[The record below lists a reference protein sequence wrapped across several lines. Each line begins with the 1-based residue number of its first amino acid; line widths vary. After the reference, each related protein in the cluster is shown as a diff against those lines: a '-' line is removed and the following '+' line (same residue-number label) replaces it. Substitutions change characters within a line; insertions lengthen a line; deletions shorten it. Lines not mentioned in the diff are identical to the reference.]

1 MAGAG
6 GANDGNDDDEEGE
19 EGDADAAADAGHD
32 DSDAKGHKDEDKTGD
47 PDAAEQEQDNDD
59 QDCHDKGDHRGIVT
73 TLTKSRNN
81 KRSPGSEEYIE
92 LVATSTTNDAV
103 VRVWLSLL
111 GLVLV
116 VRSAQALCPVIA
128 AALHGL
134 GNLPSDLREAV
145 RLDSDIRMPSAHGNM
160 PQTQCRKIIRHNVS
174 PECQVGSFAGALAS
188 ALINHMLM
196 PPGRKHS
203 SARHRALNRS
213 VA

>member
-47 PDAAEQEQDNDD
+47 PDDDEQEQDNDD

-92 LVATSTTNDAV
+92 HVATSTTNNAVERKNSLILFAV
-103 VRVWLSLL
+103 VAARISFGGSIGTSIVPSHS
-111 GLVLV
+111 G
-116 VRSAQALCPVIA
+116 SAAW
-128 AALHGL
+128 
-134 GNLPSDLREAV
+134 
-145 RLDSDIRMPSAHGNM
+145 
-160 PQTQCRKIIRHNVS
+160 
-174 PECQVGSFAGALAS
+174 AGQLT
-188 ALINHMLM
+188 
-196 PPGRKHS
+196 
-203 SARHRALNRS
+203 
-213 VA
+213 